1 MDGQLSRSAAICGR
15 KWDARAIVPR
25 IQECSRTT
33 SGSGVLSGFPTALE
47 TTLPRLSLETD
58 ASTLPLDREA
68 GQLLVPR
75 DDIPPPPLS
84 SRSEFAASAWPG
96 HMVPLPFVST

>member
-1 MDGQLSRSAAICGR
+1 MFGLLSRGR
-15 KWDARAIVPR
+15 AGCRRVWGFRVIVLGVQKGP
-25 IQECSRTT
+25 QTLLKSV
-33 SGSGVLSGFPTALE
+33 VLSGFPTALE

-58 ASTLPLDREA
+58 ASTLPPDGEL

-75 DDIPPPPLS
+75 DDIPPPPFS

-96 HMVPLPFVST
+96 HMVPLPFVLT